1 VTESR
6 DYLELSLESIKC
18 FADDGK
24 LDADELA
31 KLIAI
36 AERDGTFDNNEL
48 RVLRNVISRLRPEEI
63 TGPMRAQLAILAQK
77 LGTTWAS
84 ELGDAIAGPAREG

>member
-24 LDADELA
+24 LDADELG

-36 AERDGTFDNNEL
+36 AERDGVFDQNEL

-63 TGPMRAQLAILAQK
+63 TGPMRGQLAILAKK
-77 LGTTWAS
+77 LGTNWAS
-84 ELGDAIAGPAREG
+84 ELGEAIAPKS

>member
-31 KLIAI
+31 KLLAI
-36 AERDGTFDNNEL
+36 AQRDGAFDTNEL
-48 RVLRNVISRLRPEEI
+48 RVLRNVISRIRPEEF
-63 TGPMRAQLAILAQK
+63 TGPMRGQLAILAQK
-77 LGTTWAS
+77 LGTNWAS
-84 ELGDAIAGPAREG
+84 QLGDAIAAPARED